1 MSNKKTHI
9 PLKHYK
15 VFLLQMAT
23 RIIEKITETGL
34 RPSSKRAGLA
44 TDIAQLSAQLER
56 EFKRDSTLADAKVAK
71 KDLYDDLFNGGIP
84 PWLLDTIF
92 HALTEESHKLN
103 KKRSA

>member
-1 MSNKKTHI
+1 MKSNKI

-15 VFLLQMAT
+15 VLLLQMAT
-23 RIIEKITETGL
+23 RIISKITDTGL
-34 RPSSKRAGLA
+34 KPSSKRAKLA
-44 TDIAQLSAQLER
+44 TEIAGLSAQLER
-56 EFKRDSTLADAKVAK
+56 EFKRDSTLATAKVAK

-103 KKRSA
+103 KRSA